1 MLGSGLFFYSEHAVA
16 YGYGGL
22 LKPFGEVQIHA
33 VFIAAQQYKLCIYG
47 FGMYACECFA
57 AGCRF
62 GGGGGGGAAGA
73 LLDYVPRKLFRGA
86 ELRHYLFGVFLAGI
100 FKIFGIELH
109 GGFALARVY
118 AFKAAFKPCKVF
130 VGGHCGIL
138 LI

>member
-1 MLGSGLFFYSEHAVA
+1 MPVNASPQAAVSA
-16 YGYGGL
+16 A
-22 LKPFGEVQIHA
+22 GEV
-33 VFIAAQQYKLCIYG
+33 
-47 FGMYACECFA
+47 
-57 AGCRF
+57 
-62 GGGGGGGAAGA
+62 GA
-73 LLDYVPRKLFRGA
+73 LPALCLIMSRASFS